1 MSVDATSVHVRR
13 RKRGGGRQEGRRR
26 EGGEEELSAVRKPA
40 EKWLS

>member
-1 MSVDATSVHVRR
+1 MPVDATSVHVRR